1 MNATFVKLVEGLHP
15 KFEQLVIMSPCS
27 GGNLPKTM
35 PTQGVYLFSEGSS
48 HLYVGRSNK
57 IRGRYGR
64 HCNPGATHRMAAFAF
79 KLARETTGRLIAS
92 YKAGDDSRKGLM
104 LDPAFSAAFKAAKE
118 RIRKMDCRFVEET
131 DQNAQALLEI
141 YCTLALN
148 ARYND
153 FNTH

>member
-1 MNATFVKLVEGLHP
+1 MT
-15 KFEQLVIMSPCS
+15 PCRA
-27 GGNLPKTM
+27 GALPRGM
-35 PTQGVYLFSEGSS
+35 PMQGVYLFSEGDD

-57 IRGRYGR
+57 IRARWGR

-79 KLARETTGRLIAS
+79 KLAREMTGKLTAS
-92 YKAGDDSRKGLM
+92 YKDDENSRKNLM
-104 LDPAFSAAFKAAKE
+104 LNPAFRAAFDEAKQ
-118 RIRKMDCRFVEET
+118 RIRKMDFRFVEER
-131 DQNAQALLEI
+131 DQNTQALLEI

>member
-1 MNATFVKLVEGLHP
+1 MHETFAALIGGLHP
-15 KFEQLVIMSPCS
+15 KFEQLIGMAPCR
-27 GGNLPKTM
+27 GGQFPKTV
-35 PTQGVYLFSEGSS
+35 PLQGVYLFSEGDA

-57 IRGRYGR
+57 IRSRWGR

-79 KLARETTGRLIAS
+79 KLAREMTGRLTAS
-92 YKAGDDSRKGLM
+92 YKDDENSRKNLV
-104 LDPAFSAAFKAAKE
+104 LDPAFRAAFDAAKI
-118 RIRKMDCRFVEET
+118 RIHAMDFRFVEER

-148 ARYND
+148 AKYND

>member
-1 MNATFVKLVEGLHP
+1 MHPTFAQLAQNLHP
-15 KFEQLVIMSPCS
+15 KFEQLIGMTPCRA
-27 GGNLPKTM
+27 GAFPKAV
-35 PTQGVYLFSEGSS
+35 PKQGVYLFSEGEA

-57 IRGRYGR
+57 IRSRWGR

-79 KLARETTGRLIAS
+79 KLAREMTGKMTAS
-92 YKAGDDSRKGLM
+92 YKDDENSRKSLM
-104 LDPAFSAAFKAAKE
+104 LDPVFRAAFDDAKR
-118 RIRKMDCRFVEET
+118 RIHAMDFRFVEER

-153 FNTH
+153 FDTH

>member
-1 MNATFVKLVEGLHP
+1 MHSTFAQLVQGLHP
-15 KFEQLVIMSPCS
+15 KCEQLIGMTPCRH
-27 GGNLPKTM
+27 GYLPKDI
-35 PTQGVYLFSEGSS
+35 PRQGVYLFSEGAE
-48 HLYVGRSNK
+48 HLYVGRSNN
-57 IRGRYGR
+57 IRNRYGR

-79 KLARETTGRLIAS
+79 KLARNATGKMIAS
-92 YKAGDDSRKGLM
+92 YRVGEDSRKGLM
-104 LDPAFSAAFKAAKE
+104 LNLEFKNAFDQAKA
-118 RIRKMDCRFVEET
+118 RIRRMDFRFVEET

>member
-1 MNATFVKLVEGLHP
+1 MDSTFGTLLDGLHP
-15 KFEQLVIMSPCS
+15 KYELLMAMPPYR
-27 GGNLPKTM
+27 GGLLPRNM
-35 PTQGVYLFSEGSS
+35 PKQGVYLFSEGGL

-57 IRGRYGR
+57 MRLRYGR

-79 KLARETTGRLIAS
+79 KLAREATGKITAS
-92 YKAGDDSRKGLM
+92 YKVGSGSRAGLM
-104 LDPAFSAAFKAAKE
+104 LDPMFNAAFKAAKV
-118 RIRKMDCRFVEET
+118 RIRAMDYRFVEET

-141 YCTLALN
+141 YCTLVLK